1 MSPEWAGA
9 VFYVPSTS
17 AANGIWTVGYDS
29 SNYWTFYRW
38 TSNGS
43 DQRGGIRLLVT
54 YPDNITAMSGVY
66 VMIRT
71 SSATSGTSHV
81 DVTAGNPASMT
92 SVLSNVAQ
100 TSWGIETISSSTLGS
115 NTGTQER
122 SLIQF
127 DCSAD
132 DGAYCD
138 IGPIWYTLS

>member
-1 MSPEWAGA
+1 
-9 VFYVPSTS
+9 
-17 AANGIWTVGYDS
+17 
-29 SNYWTFYRW
+29 
-38 TSNGS
+38 
-43 DQRGGIRLLVT
+43 
-54 YPDNITAMSGVY
+54 
-66 VMIRT
+66 
-71 SSATSGTSHV
+71 
-81 DVTAGNPASMT
+81 MT

-132 DGAYCD
+132 DGAYTD

>member
-1 MSPEWAGA
+1 M
-9 VFYVPSTS
+9 
-17 AANGIWTVGYDS
+17 I
-29 SNYWTFYRW
+29 
-38 TSNGS
+38 
-43 DQRGGIRLLVT
+43 T
-54 YPDNITAMSGVY
+54 YPDGITAMSGVY
-66 VMIRT
+66 VMVRT
-71 SSATSGTSHV
+71 SSATSSTSHL

-100 TSWGIETISSSTLGS
+100 TSWGIETISSGTLGS

-132 DGAYCD
+132 DGAYTD